1 MAYSKV
7 IERQSIVKFPKPL
20 IWNRL
25 VKADSS
31 EFEIFFISAKMR
43 GAGAFSFL
51 QPFCGSCDDETVS
64 AGLRKWRE
72 ENDNAALSRK

>member
-1 MAYSKV
+1 
-7 IERQSIVKFPKPL
+7 
-20 IWNRL
+20 
-25 VKADSS
+25 
-31 EFEIFFISAKMR
+31 MR
-43 GAGAFSFL
+43 GAGTFSFV